1 MANGIFSRLISNQLF
16 TRLTW
21 LRFIGFEFWMVG
33 FTPFFIGYVVGSKKL
48 FDFDL
53 LYGFLVIA
61 LLTSSTFVLN
71 HICDLELDRRNP
83 RKEFSLLVRGTIN
96 TKQSWCLFW
105 VLQIL
110 CLWSS
115 LQINNEFFY
124 CILGLTFISFVYNL
138 EPFRFKTRPGL
149 DLFCNGISLGF
160 LIPLAAW
167 SLNEPLMNFPR
178 LYFFSIICY
187 LLALYCPTM
196 AVDVD
201 FDRKAGVTTFA
212 TRFGAIFT
220 MKLSWQF
227 TILGVCTLLISGY
240 FEIFPWNYKLL
251 LWTGWLLILQIFVH
265 YIYLPIDSQPSYY
278 TVAKGSII
286 LATFEAVATFLFLI
300 LFLDILSIG

>member
-16 TRLTW
+16 IRLTW